1 MSGLDFGRYVLSA
14 GLATALVSGCGGS
27 QPPIAAFDSHS
38 PSLAEPF
45 GTYTSLYTFQVEPDG
60 QRPEAR
66 LFPFDGSLY
75 GVTSVGGKRCQL
87 KGCGVVFKITT
98 AGHETILHRFLGL
111 PDGAEPLEE
120 LAALKQD
127 LYGTTYSGGLHCG
140 VAFGC
145 GTVFK
150 LDSSGTERV
159 LYRFNRAPDGIH
171 PQSPLILIG
180 NTFYGTT
187 SSGGTECTIY
197 RHGCGTVY
205 TVTASG
211 QEKVLYR
218 FQGKPDGAVPAGD
231 LTLLYGTLY
240 GTTSEGGACG
250 GGTVFA
256 ITLSGSERV
265 VYSAGCVAHDMEG
278 PSGLVSMDGVLYGS
292 SLGGGRTGG
301 GTVYAVT
308 TSGNEHIVYGFDPN
322 HLFKGDAPS
331 GRLIAVNG
339 LLYGTTRAGGADKY
353 SGYGIVYSLTPSGKL
368 SVLYRFKGAP
378 DGSDPVAGVSDAK
391 GVLYGTTYFGGHGC
405 RYSSCT
411 PGYGTV
417 FRLTR

>member
-1 MSGLDFGRYVLSA
+1 MKGPDFRRYALSA
-14 GLATALVSGCGGS
+14 GLTMAFLSGCGGS
-27 QPPIAAFDSHS
+27 QQPIAPLDSYSS
-38 PSLAEPF
+38 PLAEPL
-45 GTYTSLYTFQVEPDG
+45 GTYTSIYSFQTEPDG
-60 QRPEAR
+60 ERPEAR
-66 LFPFDGSLY
+66 LFPFNGSLY
-75 GVTSVGGKRCQL
+75 GVTSIGGKRCPL
-87 KGCGVVFKITT
+87 EGCGTVFKITT

-120 LAALKQD
+120 LASLKQD
-127 LYGTTYSGGLHCG
+127 LYGTTYSGGTHCG

-150 LDSSGTERV
+150 LDLSGTERV

-171 PQSPLILIG
+171 PQSPLILVG

-187 SSGGTECTIY
+187 SSGGTECTSD

-205 TVTASG
+205 AVTPSG
-211 QEKVLYR
+211 QERVLYR
-218 FQGKPDGAVPAGD
+218 FQGSPDGAVPTGD

-256 ITLSGSERV
+256 ITPSGSERV
-265 VYSAGCVAHDMEG
+265 VYSAGCVAHDMSG
-278 PSGLVSMDGVLYGS
+278 PSGLLSMDGVLYGT
-292 SLGGGRTGG
+292 SLSGGEKGG

-308 TSGNEHIVYGFDPN
+308 TGGYEHIVYGFN
-322 HLFKGDAPS
+322 QSGQIKGDRPS

-339 LLYGTTRAGGADKY
+339 LLYGTTQGGGAKY
-353 SGYGIVYSLTPSGKL
+353 TGFGIVYSLTRSGEL
-368 SVLYRFKGAP
+368 SVLYRFRGAP
-378 DGSDPVAGVSDAK
+378 DGSEPYAGVTDAR
-391 GVLYGTTYFGGHGC
+391 GVLYGTTYVGGSGC
-405 RYSSCT
+405 RYASCAD
-411 PGYGTV
+411 GYGTV